1 VLEANGIIRHVQLKS
16 SFRGSK
22 VREVDVSTKL
32 LRKPGGCVLWIE
44 FDSESL
50 GIGRFYWFNTVIDA
64 ALARQGLS
72 RSDIYVTQAFHLVPR
87 TRSERISQAAIRR
100 SFDEVTRFELQRR
113 KVIAL
118 GEIAAGEC
126 ARHRIEHIAVPH
138 PSRRGYSNEKNAIEI
153 AEAIAVLGF
162 REGSR

>member
-1 VLEANGIIRHVQLKS
+1 M
-16 SFRGSK
+16 
-22 VREVDVSTKL
+22 
-32 LRKPGGCVLWIE
+32 
-44 FDSESL
+44 
-50 GIGRFYWFNTVIDA
+50 
-64 ALARQGLS
+64 
-72 RSDIYVTQAFHLVPR
+72 
-87 TRSERISQAAIRR
+87 
-100 SFDEVTRFELQRR
+100 TRFELQRR

-126 ARHRIEHIAVPH
+126 ARHRIEHIAVCH